1 MIFIL
6 FFGECLNFREN
17 MRCFCAKTFFF
28 SESILELCSGPCP
41 REDLSSESRYLA
53 FALDFFVPLASTLCP
68 RLHLCHVQNKP
79 FAFSGKLCDACVR
92 ALPRDLI
99 SGVMRS
105 VFATFFFL
113 TCSRFFQ
120 ISWQFICGS
129 FRNYAYRKID
139 ALIHRLIVEWIER
152 LQLKR

>member
-92 ALPRDLI
+92 ASSRPNFRRYALCIRN
-99 SGVMRS
+99 
-105 VFATFFFL
+105 FFL
-113 TCSRFFQ
+113 SDLLQ
-120 ISWQFICGS
+120 ILSNLMAVYLWQFQKQC
-129 FRNYAYRKID
+129 
-139 ALIHRLIVEWIER
+139 VP
-152 LQLKR
+152 